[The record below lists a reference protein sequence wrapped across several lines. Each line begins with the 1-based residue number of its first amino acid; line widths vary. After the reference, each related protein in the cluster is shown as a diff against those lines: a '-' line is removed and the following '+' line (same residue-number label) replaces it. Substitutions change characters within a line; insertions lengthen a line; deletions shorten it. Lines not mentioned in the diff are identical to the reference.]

1 MILILVNSALQ
12 SEFDSK
18 IKNDIQPA
26 ILKDE
31 YLNLES
37 LLDSYTVLGNIISI
51 AIMLI
56 MISST
61 KYLANLNN
69 TIETYT

>member
-1 MILILVNSALQ
+1 M
-12 SEFDSK
+12 E
-18 IKNDIQPA
+18 
-26 ILKDE
+26 E
-31 YLNLES
+31 